1 MAILMRRASDVRI
14 TEVDLSSSLNGASPA
29 TAAIVVVSKKGPLK
43 NTFFSNADDFR
54 AAFGDP
60 DASVSF
66 DIYSALDYFKGG
78 NSLWAVRCAGAG
90 YRYAAATAK
99 LDATLSTTIVGLPGG
114 VEDPENPDYTS
125 QVLAGE
131 TPLFQFTAKQG
142 PGSYGDRIAVRI
154 ESQNVVPP
162 SGLSGTTTTLDGNL
176 LAGTYE
182 YVVSAIGATGESL
195 ASAPLTVVVGGSS
208 TTNTI
213 TIRWDAVN
221 GAIGYRIY
229 GRAAGSPLY
238 LDQVGSATFEYTDF
252 GVVTPDADRPPI
264 TSAANMAPASP
275 NFTLYVYDLDVS
287 STRPVETYNC
297 SLTEQT
303 DETGLQMEIT
313 QRVNPFSRYISVD
326 SNLPN
331 LSTMPTLTNTTM
343 VALDGGD
350 SGAAPLASDIV
361 AKWRGFTDKEMYV
374 LDILINGG
382 RTSTFVQYAMDELAQ
397 GRADC
402 VAHLDCPR
410 STNSAQDIVDF
421 RNLTLN
427 LNSSYSMLT
436 CSDALQMDPITG
448 KVLYT
453 PMSGLTAALQA
464 RVSRTTQPWFSIA
477 GLNRGQLGV
486 PDIRLKFDDGQAT
499 YLYQNNL
506 SYPRRFI
513 GKGTVLWEANT
524 LLNKNSALQFTNI
537 RVLCNIIKRASY
549 DYLIYGLQEPGD
561 DILRRQLVLA
571 LEDYLRTVQ
580 AGRGI
585 RSFRVVCDDTNNPPA
600 LVNSGVLAIAVVIVP
615 ILAVREI
622 QMTLV
627 ISKEGLEVTEEIIAS
642 L

>member
-114 VEDPENPDYTS
+114 VEDPENPDYVS

-154 ESQNVVPP
+154 ESQNVVAP

-213 TIRWDAVN
+213 TIRWDPVN
-221 GAIGYRIY
+221 GAIGYRVY

-486 PDIRLKFDDGQAT
+486 PDVRLKFDDGQAT